1 MEEIL
6 DLLKQNARLSTQ
18 DIAAMTKRT
27 TEEVAAIIAKLEA
40 DGVILMDVD
49 KSTFDGYVIIHLSQA
64 VLDAPSARFYQEH
77 V

>member
-40 DGVILMDVD
+40 DGVILKYTAIVNPA
-49 KSTFDGYVIIHLSQA
+49 KEYSIFLLPCEC
-64 VLDAPSARFYQEH
+64 VLLHSIQMFL
-77 V
+77 